1 MGKRK
6 GVRKMTIPEYVS
18 LYDIQFT
25 LKDENGDDI
34 ENKNGKVK
42 IYRLKDNIRFKP
54 LEYITDDISIDMV
67 EEIK

>member
-1 MGKRK
+1 
-6 GVRKMTIPEYVS
+6 MTIPEYVS